1 MSDPNTVLSAWQM
14 TIMAVVPLLALFG
27 WLIAIFIAARGPR
40 QRAAA
45 TSLAGATG
53 GGTGTASHG
62 TVTEAAV
69 ATAAD
74 QGDPT
79 PAPSRRLAA

>member
-53 GGTGTASHG
+53 SGTGSAPAATG
-62 TVTEAAV
+62 AAV

-74 QGDPT
+74 QDEPT
-79 PAPSRRLAA
+79 PVPSRRLAA

>member
-14 TIMAVVPLLALFG
+14 TIMAVVPLLALLG

-45 TSLAGATG
+45 TRLAGTTGSGTGYVPAATG
-53 GGTGTASHG
+53 
-62 TVTEAAV
+62 AAV

-74 QGDPT
+74 QEEPT
-79 PAPSRRLAA
+79 PVPSRRLAA